1 MDDIPGDATR
11 HHYYPTDL
19 LQTIRLGGCVPAH
32 VAVIM
37 DGNGRWARARGLPRF
52 RGHSAGAK
60 SVRDCIEGAIEA
72 GVECLTL
79 FTFSQENWSR
89 PAAEVDA
96 LMRLLRHY
104 ARQEREELKRQ
115 GVEVRVFGEL
125 ERLGSGP
132 RRAIDEIQGHTRG
145 GRNLRLNLMISYGG
159 RSEIVRAA
167 RVLAERVARGE
178 LSPDAIDE
186 AAFADELYTATLPDP
201 DLLIRTSGEQRIS
214 NFLLWQ
220 LAYTELYVTPV
231 LWPDFRRE
239 HLFQAIYDYQRRERR
254 FGRVTVG

>member
-1 MDDIPGDATR
+1 LEQSLTP
-11 HHYYPTDL
+11 PEL
-19 LQTIRLGGCVPAH
+19 LQAVRLGGLIPSH

-60 SVRDCIEGAIEA
+60 SVRECIEGAMEA
-72 GVECLTL
+72 GVEYLTL
-79 FTFSQENWSR
+79 FAFSQENWSR

-96 LMRLLRHY
+96 LMRLLQTY
-104 ARQEREELKRQ
+104 ARRERAELREQ
-115 GVEVRVFGEL
+115 GVEVRVFGDL
-125 ERLGSGP
+125 DRLSAQP
-132 RRAIDEIQGHTRG
+132 RRAVEEMQDHTRG
-145 GRNLRLNLMISYGG
+145 GRNLRLNLMVSYGG
-159 RSEIVRAA
+159 RAEMARAA
-167 RVLAERVARGE
+167 RRLAEQVARGE
-178 LSPDAIDE
+178 LDPCTIDE
-186 AAFADELYTATLPDP
+186 EAVARELYTAEIPDP

-220 LAYTELYVTPV
+220 LAYTELFLTPV

-254 FGRVTVG
+254 FGRVTAV